1 MTPDQK
7 KILRTLVLELRHQLE
22 GWHDA
27 EGRWQAGDLESRLAA
42 LGVRRGQEARPARE
56 LAHLTAEDRSARA
69 AVDAYLALRQAAGID
84 TDLAIAEYLREA
96 AYSWANRLLAL
107 RCMEA
112 RDLLDPQVIEQKEAY
127 GGKSLA
133 HQRLTQ
139 REPALCQGDDGGL
152 VTVLRRAFTAQ
163 AAAYPRVFNPQAAAV
178 ALRPSTACLTQIIRL
193 LSGIE
198 RLRGQMVA
206 TPAVF
211 AAPDALGWAYQFWN
225 GEEKARIDDRY
236 KEQKTK
242 IEGADIVPETQ
253 LYTEHYMVQ
262 FLLQNSLGATWT
274 QMHPNSRLPAT
285 WPMWFA
291 QADRAPLP
299 ADAPRKLC
307 DLTVLDPACGSG
319 HFLIE
324 AADLLWSMYE
334 EEGEVTDPVERAT
347 AILTR
352 NLHGLDIDARAIQIA
367 EITLGLWAAEK
378 VWQAAGATCAIAP
391 TGLLATNLRLPRG
404 AGALAGFLA
413 RHPEDV
419 KFKPALEQV
428 FAALEH
434 ADEIGALVNIEIVFD
449 QSLDKLREALA
460 AGGQA
465 VQQTLFA
472 PVVAGT
478 QTTIFTPPQLGSID
492 WKRWR
497 SDLIA
502 RLAQHFA
509 EEARVADPVAAAF
522 GASASEAL
530 RIITVM
536 TRGYDVVVANPPYM
550 GSKKMGSVLLRHV
563 GGHYASGKRD
573 LFAAFI
579 LRCRELAKPG
589 GRVAMVT
596 QQSWMF
602 LGSYADLRTGER
614 QDGLLYTTTLE
625 SLAHLGPGAWAEI
638 GGEVVNSALFTF
650 ANVLP
655 PGTHRLTAARL
666 VGGRG
671 PDEKERGLLAAAR
684 DGSNLSQIRQSVFLK
699 IPSSPLCYWAPES
712 VLTIFSRDGLVPLFS
727 SEGLG
732 TRDDQRFLRY
742 NWETCD
748 FYRWAEFSKGGGY
761 RRWSGNR
768 YWRADWQSGGCR
780 TSLYISAK
788 YPPEKYT
795 LLVRHERLFG
805 KTEMVY
811 STAGRGSI
819 GVRRLSGAIASD
831 AGPGIWAEGASVDYV
846 TGCLNSRPASY
857 LVRMLTAGGINIKGR
872 YLTAVPIP
880 SAHSRDNEVAAVAK
894 MCLALHGPCVESDPL
909 DFGFSPGRHFTSISN
924 ETCLQLTLE
933 SFLDELVT
941 TIYFGNDDAA
951 RALVLDE
958 TGAPAGHLPLVT
970 GYDHLPVVPGST
982 IPDAV
987 HQHVAS
993 LPRILADAALR
1004 AKVQAAFTS
1013 GAVGDD
1019 DADTEDESADADDDS
1034 ETTVVGGCIPI
1045 PAETFLERLSL
1056 QVGLHPISV
1065 AHLVSEGV
1073 ARYGWRCLNEESR
1086 LLADRLTVA
1095 VLRCFGHRW
1104 PAEIHAGMARIA
1116 DADTDGIIPLSEDL
1130 RRPDNSIET
1139 TLAQRVAPRL
1149 AEFGLDLSGTERL
1162 AHDVFATSLTDWLHR
1177 SFAAHHGTQFKRR
1190 PLVWQLQSRK
1200 PRGDRPPTC
1209 ALALYYHKLDG
1220 DTLPKLRRS
1229 YLGEVM
1235 RRAETEQ
1242 RTLAATPVAARSDR
1256 QATRLAELE
1265 QQLDDLRLMDQRVQ
1279 DIEQDGFRPTPP
1291 AQRDRLQ
1298 AIALTEAWHSLIGRW
1313 LDRLTEYLAPTL
1325 LPTWA
1330 ATAAAANLCEEA
1342 ESWLRQDL
1350 GRLAIWCT
1358 DILLVP
1364 KASTLP
1370 ADPAEIIT
1378 AILAPRITDEA
1389 NHVRRKAVDSS
1400 LSRWRH
1406 RVDRKALA
1414 PLREELKATKE
1425 QTKQLRKVLR
1435 NTDPTGD
1442 QTVNNALR
1450 VQLVAHERR
1459 IAVIEKELKRL
1470 TEGLKATID
1479 PIQAWLDNAD
1489 QDKALA
1495 WATWLLAQPLYD
1507 RWTSLDGQRPLP
1519 ASIPGFVAQ
1528 ESRYWPDLN
1537 DGVRVNIAPFQRA
1550 GLLAFEPLQRK
1561 DIEEALSD
1569 RMTWRADERKW
1580 VRQGNLPQPGWW
1592 PVAAHPMSANA

>member
-56 LAHLTAEDRSARA
+56 LAHLTAEDRAARA

-163 AAAYPRVFNPQAAAV
+163 SAAYPRVFNPQAAAV

-274 QMHPNSRLPAT
+274 QMHPSSRLPAT

-404 AGALAGFLA
+404 AAALAGFLA

-434 ADEIGALVNIEIVFD
+434 ADEIGALLNIEIVFD
-449 QSLDKLREALA
+449 QALDKLRETLA

-478 QTTIFTPPQLGSID
+478 QTTIFSPPQLGSID

-509 EEARVADPVAAAF
+509 EEARVADPVASAF

-530 RIITVM
+530 RIIAVM

-550 GSKKMGSVLLRHV
+550 GSKKMGQVLLRHV
-563 GGHYASGKRD
+563 GGHYAAGKRD

-602 LGSYADLRTGER
+602 LSSFSDLRSE
-614 QDGLLYTTTLE
+614 LLNITALE
-625 SLAHLGPGAWAEI
+625 TIAHLGEHAFNEAAGAFA
-638 GGEVVNSALFTF
+638 ALFSF
-650 ANVLP
+650 ANCRP
-655 PGTHRLTAARL
+655 AEEHRLAAARL
-666 VGGRG
+666 VSAGD

-684 DGSNLSQIRQSVFLK
+684 DGSNLSQIRQAVFLK
-699 IPSSPLCYWAPES
+699 IPSSPLCYW
-712 VLTIFSRDGLVPLFS
+712 LTPKLLDILVRSCDLATIADVRAGIS
-727 SEGLG
+727 SC
-732 TRDDQRFLRY
+732 DNQRFVRFH
-742 NWETCD
+742 WEVASES
-748 FYRWAEFSKGGGY
+748 RWRTLSKGGRY
-761 RRWSGNR
+761 QKWSGLDHYSIEWDFEGR
-768 YWRADWQSGGCR
+768 RIKKFVHCCP
-780 TSLYISAK
+780 TK
-788 YPPEKYT
+788 E
-795 LLVRHERLFG
+795 VRN
-805 KTEMVY
+805 
-811 STAGRGSI
+811 
-819 GVRRLSGAIASD
+819 
-831 AGPGIWAEGASVDYV
+831 
-846 TGCLNSRPASY
+846 CLNAWYS
-857 LVRMLTAGGINIKGR
+857 
-872 YLTAVPIP
+872 P
-880 SAHSRDNEVAAVAK
+880 SEMH
-894 MCLALHGPCVESDPL
+894 C
-909 DFGFSPGRHFTSISN
+909 
-924 ETCLQLTLE
+924 
-933 SFLDELVT
+933 
-941 TIYFGNDDAA
+941 
-951 RALVLDE
+951 
-958 TGAPAGHLPLVT
+958 
-970 GYDHLPVVPGST
+970 
-982 IPDAV
+982 
-987 HQHVAS
+987 
-993 LPRILADAALR
+993 
-1004 AKVQAAFTS
+1004 
-1013 GAVGDD
+1013 
-1019 DADTEDESADADDDS
+1019 
-1034 ETTVVGGCIPI
+1034 
-1045 PAETFLERLSL
+1045 
-1056 QVGLHPISV
+1056 
-1065 AHLVSEGV
+1065 
-1073 ARYGWRCLNEESR
+1073 
-1086 LLADRLTVA
+1086 
-1095 VLRCFGHRW
+1095 
-1104 PAEIHAGMARIA
+1104 
-1116 DADTDGIIPLSEDL
+1116 
-1130 RRPDNSIET
+1130 
-1139 TLAQRVAPRL
+1139 
-1149 AEFGLDLSGTERL
+1149 
-1162 AHDVFATSLTDWLHR
+1162 
-1177 SFAAHHGTQFKRR
+1177 
-1190 PLVWQLQSRK
+1190 
-1200 PRGDRPPTC
+1200 
-1209 ALALYYHKLDG
+1209 
-1220 DTLPKLRRS
+1220 
-1229 YLGEVM
+1229 
-1235 RRAETEQ
+1235 
-1242 RTLAATPVAARSDR
+1242 
-1256 QATRLAELE
+1256 
-1265 QQLDDLRLMDQRVQ
+1265 
-1279 DIEQDGFRPTPP
+1279 
-1291 AQRDRLQ
+1291 
-1298 AIALTEAWHSLIGRW
+1298 
-1313 LDRLTEYLAPTL
+1313 
-1325 LPTWA
+1325 
-1330 ATAAAANLCEEA
+1330 
-1342 ESWLRQDL
+1342 
-1350 GRLAIWCT
+1350 
-1358 DILLVP
+1358 
-1364 KASTLP
+1364 
-1370 ADPAEIIT
+1370 
-1378 AILAPRITDEA
+1378 
-1389 NHVRRKAVDSS
+1389 
-1400 LSRWRH
+1400 
-1406 RVDRKALA
+1406 
-1414 PLREELKATKE
+1414 
-1425 QTKQLRKVLR
+1425 
-1435 NTDPTGD
+1435 
-1442 QTVNNALR
+1442 
-1450 VQLVAHERR
+1450 
-1459 IAVIEKELKRL
+1459 
-1470 TEGLKATID
+1470 
-1479 PIQAWLDNAD
+1479 
-1489 QDKALA
+1489 
-1495 WATWLLAQPLYD
+1495 
-1507 RWTSLDGQRPLP
+1507 
-1519 ASIPGFVAQ
+1519 
-1528 ESRYWPDLN
+1528 
-1537 DGVRVNIAPFQRA
+1537 
-1550 GLLAFEPLQRK
+1550 
-1561 DIEEALSD
+1561 
-1569 RMTWRADERKW
+1569 
-1580 VRQGNLPQPGWW
+1580 
-1592 PVAAHPMSANA
+1592 

>member
-22 GWHDA
+22 GWYDA
-27 EGRWQAGDLESRLAA
+27 DGHWQAGDLETRLAA
-42 LGVRRGQEARPARE
+42 LGVRRGQAPRPVRE
-56 LAHLTAEDRSARA
+56 LAHLNEEDRTARQ
-69 AVDAYLALRQAAGID
+69 AVDTYLTLRQAAGISLD
-84 TDLAIAEYLREA
+84 AAVAEFIREA

-112 RDLLDPQVIEQKEAY
+112 RELLDPQVIEQKEAY

-139 REPALCQGDDGGL
+139 REPALCQGEDGGL

-163 AAAYPRVFNPQAAAV
+163 AVAYPRVFNPQAAAV
-178 ALRPSTACLTQIIRL
+178 ALQPSTACLTQIIRL
-193 LSGIE
+193 LSGTE

-225 GEEKARIDDRY
+225 SEEKARIDDRY

-262 FLLQNSLGATWT
+262 FLLQNSLGATWA
-274 QMHPNSRLPAT
+274 QMHPGSRLPAT

-299 ADAPRKLC
+299 ADAPRHLR
-307 DLTVLDPACGSG
+307 DLTLLDPACGSG

-324 AADLLWSMYE
+324 AANLLWSMYE

-378 VWQAAGATCAIAP
+378 VWQAAGAICAIAP

-404 AGALAGFLA
+404 EAALTGFLA
-413 RHPEDV
+413 RHPDDV

-428 FAALEH
+428 FAALQH
-434 ADEIGALVNIEIVFD
+434 ADEIGALLNIEVVFD
-449 QSLDKLREALA
+449 RALDQLRESLA

-478 QTTIFTPPQLGSID
+478 QITIFTPPELGTID
-492 WKRWR
+492 WKQWR

-530 RIITVM
+530 RIIAVM
-536 TRGYDVVVANPPYM
+536 TKGYDVVVANPPYM
-550 GSKKMGSVLLRHV
+550 GSKKMGPVLLRHV
-563 GGHYASGKRD
+563 GGHYAAGKRD

-602 LGSYADLRTGER
+602 LSSYADLRTGEHE
-614 QDGLLYTTTLE
+614 DGLLHTATLE

-650 ANVLP
+650 VKAVP
-655 PGTHRLTAARL
+655 PESHRLTAARL

-684 DGSNLSQIRQSVFLK
+684 DGSNLSKIRQSVFLK
-699 IPSSPLCYWAPES
+699 IPSSPLSYW
-712 VLTIFSRDGLVPLFS
+712 LTPRLLDILVTYPRLNTIADVRQGLA
-727 SEGLG
+727 
-732 TRDDQRFLRY
+732 TCDNQRFLRCV
-742 NWETCD
+742 WEVPTD
-748 FYRWAEFSKGGGY
+748 SRWVPYAKGG
-761 RRWSGNR
+761 R
-768 YWRADWQSGGCR
+768 YQKWAGLEWLVVDWQFNGRRVKRFVVTIPGNESYSRRVASESHYFRNGL
-780 TSLYISAK
+780 T
-788 YPPEKYT
+788 YT
-795 LLVRHERLFG
+795 Q
-805 KTEMVY
+805 MC
-811 STAGRGSI
+811 RGSL
-819 GVRRLSGAIASD
+819 GTRLLQSSIFDVKSMTIF
-831 AGPGIWAEGASVDYV
+831 PNHVGID
-846 TGCLNSRPASY
+846 
-857 LVRMLTAGGINIKGR
+857 
-872 YLTAVPIP
+872 
-880 SAHSRDNEVAAVAK
+880 
-894 MCLALHGPCVESDPL
+894 LHGLSAL
-909 DFGFSPGRHFTSISN
+909 
-924 ETCLQLTLE
+924 LTNRTLSYFLRVVTQNLE
-933 SFLDELVT
+933 FHAGYVAQAPVVAEALDELAPLGQCT
-941 TIYFGNDDAA
+941 RTLKLELAA
-951 RALVLDE
+951 SDGTESQACASAIAQDTQRLAAVLHSAEAAIEHQVMTAFALGPEDRAQILAE
-958 TGAPAGHLPLVT
+958 TGTPAGFQPLVT
-970 GYDHLPVVPGST
+970 GYDRLPVVPDLT

-993 LPRILADAALR
+993 LPHIPADAALR
-1004 AKVQAAFTS
+1004 SKVQAAFTS
-1013 GAVGDD
+1013 GAAGDD
-1019 DADTEDESADADDDS
+1019 ATDTDEEGPEADDDG

-1065 AHLVSEGV
+1065 AHLIAEGT
-1073 ARYGWRCLNEESR
+1073 AQHGWRCLSEERR

-1104 PAEIHAGMARIA
+1104 PAEIRAGMAPIA
-1116 DADTDGIIPLSEDL
+1116 DADADGIIPLSEDL

-1149 AEFGLDLSGTERL
+1149 AEFGLDLPGTERL
-1162 AHDVFATSLTDWLHR
+1162 ARKVFDTDLTTWLHR

-1190 PLVWQLQSRK
+1190 PLVWQIQSRK
-1200 PRGDRPPTC
+1200 PRGDRSPTC

-1220 DTLPKLRRS
+1220 DLLPKLRRS
-1229 YLGEVM
+1229 YLAEVI
-1235 RRAETEQ
+1235 RRAETES
-1242 RTLAATPVAARSDR
+1242 RTLAAVPAAARSDR
-1256 QATRLAELE
+1256 QSARVAELE
-1265 QQLDDLRLMDQRVQ
+1265 QQLDDLRAMDQRVQ
-1279 DIEQDGFRPTPP
+1279 EIEQDGFRPSAP

-1298 AIALTEAWHSLIGRW
+1298 TIALTEAWHSLIGRW
-1313 LDRLTEYLAPTL
+1313 LDRLNEHLAPTL

-1330 ATAAAANLCEEA
+1330 TTAAAANLCDEA
-1342 ESWLRQDL
+1342 EAWLRQDL
-1350 GRLAIWCT
+1350 GRLAVWCT
-1358 DILLVP
+1358 DILPVP

-1370 ADPAEIIT
+1370 ADPAEITT

-1389 NHVRRKAVDSS
+1389 FHVRRKAVDGS

-1435 NTDPTGD
+1435 NADPTGD
-1442 QTVNNALR
+1442 QTVNNGLR
-1450 VQLVAHERR
+1450 AQLAAHERR
-1459 IAVIEKELKRL
+1459 IAVVEKELERL

-1479 PIQAWLDNAD
+1479 PVVAWLDAAD
-1489 QDKALA
+1489 QDPALT
-1495 WATWLLAQPLYD
+1495 WAPWLAAQPLYD
-1507 RWTSLDGQRPLP
+1507 RWTSIDGARPLP
-1519 ASIPGFVAQ
+1519 ASIPAFVAQ
-1528 ESRYWPDLN
+1528 ECRYWPDLN

-1569 RMTWRADERKW
+1569 RITWRADERKW
-1580 VRQGNLPQPGWW
+1580 VRQGDLPQPGWW
-1592 PVAAHPMSANA
+1592 PVQALREAAAP